1 MRAVADRVEPRETT
15 PSATMV
21 EIGAPGDTR
30 RLLAIASLAGVV
42 VCAASL
48 ALSTRTGMW
57 LDEAQTVAI
66 ARMPVGELLDGLRTD
81 GAPPLYYLLLHGWM
95 AVVGTSEIAV
105 RALSAV
111 FAAGTVALAP
121 LAGYRLG
128 GRRVA
133 ITATALF
140 ATIPFMHRYA
150 TEARMYTLV
159 SLLVLAGFL
168 ALQAALEKNTPRNLA
183 VLAGVTGLLL
193 LTHYWSVFL
202 IATVVALLVAR
213 AVGNGGSNG
222 SNEAIGAR
230 RALTAMAAGLLLF
243 LPWAPSFLYQVRHT
257 GAPWGEPA
265 GPWIF
270 EVSLQGLVGGRAR
283 LGVLGFLMAGLLV
296 LGIFGRA
303 LPRGR
308 IELDLSGRPR
318 SVPLA
323 LTIAGTLCLAVLVSQ
338 LTETAFAPRYA
349 AVVVVPFL
357 LLAAL
362 GLCVVEHRT
371 AFPLLA
377 AAVMGL
383 GLVRSADEAMA
394 PRTQARQLA
403 AAVERKAQPGDL
415 LAFCPDQL
423 RPAVK
428 RLVPTYIATLAY
440 PPGSPASRVNWVD
453 YDDRIKA
460 TPGRA
465 FAESVDRR
473 AGEGAVW
480 LVMAPG
486 YHSLGKSCERVL
498 HRIRQL
504 RPGGRRVQAQNY
516 SHFEHASLWR
526 LPPTP
531 GT

>member
-1 MRAVADRVEPRETT
+1 MRAVADRTAPGGTA
-15 PSATMV
+15 PSPTAA
-21 EIGAPGDTR
+21 EIGAPLDTHQ
-30 RLLAIASLAGVV
+30 LVAIASLAAVV
-42 VCAASL
+42 VFAASL
-48 ALSTRTGMW
+48 ALSARTGMW
-57 LDEAQTVAI
+57 LDEAQSLAI
-66 ARMPVGELLDGLRTD
+66 ARMPPGDLLDALRTD

-95 AVVGTSEIAV
+95 AVVGTSELAV

-111 FAAGTVALAP
+111 FAVGAVALAP
-121 LAGYRLG
+121 LAGHRLG

-133 ITATALF
+133 MTATALF
-140 ATIPFMHRYA
+140 ATAPFMHRYA

-159 SLLVLAGFL
+159 VLLVLAGFL

-183 VLAGVTGLLL
+183 VVAAVTGLLL

-202 IATVVALLVAR
+202 IATVVALLVVRVRRAR
-213 AVGNGGSNG
+213 S
-222 SNEAIGAR
+222 SKRPEDSIRAR
-230 RALTAMAAGLLLF
+230 RLLAAMATGSLLF
-243 LPWAPSFLYQVRHT
+243 LPWAPSFLFQVRHT

-270 EVSLQGLVGGRAR
+270 EASLQGFVGGRGR
-283 LGVLGFLMAGLLV
+283 VSVLGFLMAGLVV

-303 LPRGR
+303 MSRGR
-308 IELDLSGRPR
+308 IELNLSGRPR

-323 LTIAGTLCLAVLVSQ
+323 LTIAGTLCLAMVVSQ
-338 LTETAFAPRYA
+338 LTGSAFAPRYA
-349 AVVVVPFL
+349 AVVLVPFL

-362 GLCVVEHRT
+362 GLCVVEHKT
-371 AFPLLA
+371 AFALFT

-394 PRTQARQLA
+394 PRTQARRIA
-403 AAVERKAQPGDL
+403 AAVQRSAQPGDL

-423 RPAVK
+423 GPAVTH
-428 RLVPTYIATLAY
+428 LVSADIATAAY

-453 YDDRIKA
+453 YRNRIKA

-465 FAESVDRR
+465 FAESLDRR
-473 AGEGAVW
+473 AGDATVW

-498 HRIRQL
+498 HRIGQL
-504 RPGGRRVQAQNY
+504 RPGRSRVQAQKY
-516 SHFEHASLWR
+516 SHFENASLWR

-531 GT
+531 ET